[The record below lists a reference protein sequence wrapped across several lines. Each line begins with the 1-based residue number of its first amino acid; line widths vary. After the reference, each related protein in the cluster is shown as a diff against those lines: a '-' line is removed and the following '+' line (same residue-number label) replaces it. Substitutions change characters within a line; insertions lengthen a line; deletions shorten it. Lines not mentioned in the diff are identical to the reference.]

1 MSYKRI
7 IFIVIGGF
15 IALLLMNSSII
26 FYQILSLYR
35 CNPYRA
41 YCNALYP
48 VHECF
53 RDCLSHNIV
62 RAVTV
67 SVD

>member
-1 MSYKRI
+1 MSHWNHRVLKQTLPDGTEWYSLI
-7 IFIVIGGF
+7 I
-15 IALLLMNSSII
+15 L
-26 FYQILSLYR
+26 YQILSLCR

-48 VHECF
+48 VRKCF

-62 RAVTV
+62 RAVAV
-67 SVD
+67 RID